1 MTTCKIQ
8 SLSDLEAEMRA
19 VARGERPAPADAAK
33 PSFESAAALMRLL
46 TPENR
51 SLLRLI
57 RDEEPESIAAL
68 SRLTGRKEPN
78 LLRTLEKLAAAGLIE
93 LREVD
98 RRRVPR
104 TCIRTLPLDI
114 APFGTD
120 ARIEVA

>member
-1 MTTCKIQ
+1 MTTYKIQ
-8 SLSDLEAEMRA
+8 SLSDFEAEVRA
-19 VARGERPAPADAAK
+19 VARGERLAPVDAGK

-51 SLLRLI
+51 GLLRLI

-78 LLRTLEKLAAAGLIE
+78 LLRTLEKLAAAGLVE
-93 LREVD
+93 LQEVN

-104 TCIRTLPLDI
+104 TRIRKLRLDI
-114 APFGTD
+114 DPFGTD
-120 ARIEVA
+120 DRVEVA

>member
-1 MTTCKIQ
+1 MTTYKIQ

-33 PSFESAAALMRLL
+33 PSFASAAALMRLL

-51 SLLRLI
+51 ELLRLV
-57 RDEEPESIAAL
+57 RDVKPESIAAL

-78 LLRTLEKLAAAGLIE
+78 LLRTLEKLATAGLVE

-104 TCIRTLPLDI
+104 TRIRKLRLDI
-114 APFGTD
+114 DPFGTND
-120 ARIEVA
+120 RVEVA

>member
-1 MTTCKIQ
+1 MTTYKIQ
-8 SLSDLEAEMRA
+8 SLSDFEAEVRA

-51 SLLRLI
+51 GLLRLI

-78 LLRTLEKLAAAGLIE
+78 LLRTLEKLAAAGLVE
-93 LREVD
+93 LQEVN

-104 TCIRTLPLDI
+104 TRIRKLRLDI
-114 APFGTD
+114 DPFGTD
-120 ARIEVA
+120 DRVEVA

>member
-1 MTTCKIQ
+1 MTTYKIQ
-8 SLSDLEAEMRA
+8 SLSDLEAEVRA

-33 PSFESAAALMRLL
+33 PSFESATALMRLL

-51 SLLRLI
+51 GLLRLI

-78 LLRTLEKLAAAGLIE
+78 LLRTLEKLAAAGLVE
-93 LREVD
+93 LQEVN

-104 TCIRTLPLDI
+104 TRIRKLRLDI
-114 APFGTD
+114 DPFGTD
-120 ARIEVA
+120 DRVEVA

>member
-1 MTTCKIQ
+1 MTTYKIQ

-33 PSFESAAALMRLL
+33 PSFASAAALMRLL

-51 SLLRLI
+51 ELLRLV
-57 RDEEPESIAAL
+57 RDVKPESIAAL

-78 LLRTLEKLAAAGLIE
+78 LLRTLEKLAAAGLVE

-104 TCIRTLPLDI
+104 TRIRKLRLDI
-114 APFGTD
+114 DPFGTND
-120 ARIEVA
+120 RVEVA

>member
-1 MTTCKIQ
+1 MTTYKIQ

-19 VARGERPAPADAAK
+19 VARRERPAPADAAK
-33 PSFESAAALMRLL
+33 PSFASAAALMRLL

-51 SLLRLI
+51 ELLRLV
-57 RDEEPESIAAL
+57 RDVKPESIAAL

-78 LLRTLEKLAAAGLIE
+78 LLRTLEKLAAAGLVE

-104 TCIRTLPLDI
+104 TRIRKLRLDI
-114 APFGTD
+114 DPFGTND
-120 ARIEVA
+120 RVEVA

>member
-1 MTTCKIQ
+1 MTTYRIQ
-8 SLSDLEAEMRA
+8 SLSGLEAEVRA
-19 VARGERPAPADAAK
+19 VARGERAAPADAGK
-33 PSFESAAALMRLL
+33 PSFASAAALMRLL

-51 SLLRLI
+51 GLLRLI

-78 LLRTLEKLAAAGLIE
+78 LLRTLEKLAAAGLVE

-104 TCIRTLPLDI
+104 TPIRKLRLDI
-114 APFGTD
+114 DPFGTD
-120 ARIEVA
+120 DRVEVA